1 MAWGALSTMFLFST
15 IKFLFTPFGGPAL
28 ELTFWE
34 TYISCV
40 AGAIGSAAFFYFSA
54 NFFMKKAAEKRRK
67 LYQDHLENGTPFKK
81 KKNFT
86 RTNKFVVRI
95 KRSLGIYGTSL
106 WAPLFLSVPIGSIIT
121 AKFYGKD
128 VRTFPLI
135 MLGMGMN
142 GMITTGMAYFIFT

>member
-1 MAWGALSTMFLFST
+1 MFWTGVTTLFFVSTF
-15 IKFLFTPFGGPAL
+15 KFLFAPFGWKAFD
-28 ELTFWE
+28 LTFWE

-40 AGAIGSAAFFYFSA
+40 SGAILSASCFYFSA
-54 NFFMKKAAEKRRK
+54 NFFMKRAAEKRRK

-81 KKNFT
+81 KKVFT
-86 RTNKFVVRI
+86 RMNKFVVRI

-135 MLGMGMN
+135 MLGMGIN
-142 GMITTGMAYFIFT
+142 GMITTGMAYFIF